1 MAEDADKDQKT
12 EDPTDKKKRDAVGE
26 GDVLQ
31 SRELAAALVIS
42 MGAVWLFAMGPM
54 IMEAIGTMLGEGLRF
69 DAADL
74 EHFDPAARALRL
86 LAVVL
91 LPVAALFGLTL
102 LAAIGAP
109 AMLGSLGFRGSAL
122 AFKANRIN
130 PMTGIKRIFSMTGVI
145 ELLKSFAKI
154 ALIGAVGWFVLKG
167 ASDRIM
173 AIGGEELVPAISELG
188 SIFVWLV
195 IVMAGALMAIA
206 MVDVPAQFLQRLGRL
221 RMTKQ
226 EVKDEGKQADGSP
239 EIKQAIRRKQYEM
252 ARGSARKAVAEA
264 TVILVNPTH
273 FAVALRYRP
282 GYDAAPVLLARGR
295 GEMARAIRDAAGEA
309 GVPVL
314 SYPALARAI
323 YFTSRT
329 GDIIR
334 EDLYIAVAT
343 ILAFVF
349 NLDRAMAEGVKQPE
363 VAVPEGALYDEEGR
377 KENI

>member
-329 GDIIR
+329 GDLIR

>member
-1 MAEDADKDQKT
+1 MAEQADRDQKT

-31 SRELAAALVIS
+31 SRELAAALVIA
-42 MGAVWLFAMGPM
+42 MGAVWLVGMGPM
-54 IMEAIGTMLGEGLRF
+54 IVESIMTMLAEALRF
-69 DAADL
+69 SPADL
-74 EHFDPAARALRL
+74 ADFDPASRALRL
-86 LAVVL
+86 AAIVA

-102 LAAIGAP
+102 LAALVAP
-109 AMLGSLGFRGSAL
+109 AMLGSLGFRGGAL
-122 AFKANRIN
+122 GFKASRIN
-130 PMTGIKRIFSMTGVI
+130 PASGIKRIFSTHGLV

-154 ALIGAVGWFVLKG
+154 ALIGAVGWFVLRG
-167 ASDRIM
+167 SGDRILG
-173 AIGGEELVPAISELG
+173 IGRQELGPGISELG

-195 IVMAGALMAIA
+195 VVMAGALLVIA
-206 MVDVPAQFLQRLGRL
+206 MVDVPAQFLQRMGRL

-226 EVKDEGKQADGSP
+226 EVKEEGKQSEGSP
-239 EIKQAIRRKQYEM
+239 ELKAAIRRKQFEM
-252 ARGSARKAVAEA
+252 ARGSARQAVAEA

-295 GEMARAIRDAAGEA
+295 GALAEAIREAAGEA
-309 GVPVL
+309 QVPIL

-363 VAVPEGALYDEEGR
+363 VELPAEAVFDEEGR
-377 KENI
+377 RG

>member
-1 MAEDADKDQKT
+1 MAETADRDQKT

-31 SRELAAALVIS
+31 SRELAAALVIA

-54 IMEAIGTMLGEGLRF
+54 IMDAIGTMLGEGLRF

-86 LAVVL
+86 LAVVV

-109 AMLGSLGFRGSAL
+109 AMLGSLGFRGGAL

-130 PMTGIKRIFSMTGVI
+130 PMTGIKRIFSMNGII

-154 ALIGAVGWFVLKG
+154 ALIGAVGWTVLKG
-167 ASDRIM
+167 ASDRIF
-173 AIGGEELVPAISELG
+173 AIGGEELIPAISELG

-252 ARGSARKAVAEA
+252 ARGSARQAVAEA

-295 GEMARAIRDAAGEA
+295 GEMARAIREAAGEA

-329 GDIIR
+329 GDLIR

-349 NLDRAMAEGVKQPE
+349 NLDRAMAEGVTQPD
-363 VAVPEGALYDEEGR
+363 VAVPEGAMYDEEGR
-377 KENI
+377 KR